1 MSFHG
6 VSTTT
11 IPPDGER
18 IPKKKKK
25 KKKLSDISIT
35 ENKIT
40 QEPDNQS
47 KKSKVISSI
56 DETKINVELTPP
68 PKKNNQ
74 DYTGGT
80 NDKTNDYQTHESE
93 DSRSDTGG
101 CEINLDEGHKNEE
114 DDDYIDPPSKKKD
127 IIESKLQE

>member
-1 MSFHG
+1 MFQGCLFMEEVQQLYHQMENVYLG
-6 VSTTT
+6 
-11 IPPDGER
+11 R
-18 IPKKKKK
+18 IKIN
-25 KKKLSDISIT
+25 KLSDISIT

-80 NDKTNDYQTHESE
+80 NDETNYYQTHESE

-114 DDDYIDPPSKKKD
+114 DDDYIDPPLK
-127 IIESKLQE
+127 IYI